1 MESATQT
8 SLSIW
13 QVWWLAIRPKTLPAA
28 LSSVVVACALTW
40 FDGVFRL
47 GPALAAMAVALLLQI
62 GSNLANDVFDYER
75 GVDTEARKGPLRV
88 TQAGLLAP
96 EQVKLGMKLV
106 FLAALILW
114 LYLAWISSWLMV
126 AVGLL
131 AVLAAITYT
140 GGPFPFGAY
149 GLGDPLAFLF
159 FGPVAVAGAYFVQAL
174 NISTAAWWMSIPV
187 GLIITAILV
196 VNNLRDIATDRA
208 AGRKTLAV
216 RFGAKWAR
224 REYFGCFLIAYTL
237 VPILI
242 FSDMLP
248 IGAMLSWGS
257 LLAAWPAWRIVRQQ
271 DGVILNQA
279 LAGTGKIALSYSLL
293 FAAGLVLSLWF
304 QP

>member
-1 MESATQT
+1 MELAGQT
-8 SLSIW
+8 SLPIR

-28 LSSVVVACALTW
+28 LSSVIIACGLTW

-96 EQVKLGMKLV
+96 TQVKLGMKLV
-106 FLAALILW
+106 FFAALVLW
-114 LYLAWISSWLMV
+114 LYLAWASSWFMIV
-126 AVGLL
+126 VGLL

-174 NISTAAWWMSIPV
+174 NISAAAWWMSIPI

-196 VNNLRDIATDRA
+196 VNNLRDIPTDKA

-216 RFGAKWAR
+216 RFGPTWAR
-224 REYFGCFLIAYTL
+224 REYLGCLVVAYAL

-242 FSDMLP
+242 LSSLLP
-248 IGAMLSWGS
+248 PAAMLSWGS
-257 LLAAWPAWRIVRQQ
+257 LFVAWPTWRIVRREE
-271 DGVILNQA
+271 GTILNLA

-293 FAAGLVLSLWF
+293 FGIGLILAGL
-304 QP
+304 